1 MSIAEWSGT
10 SLPWSAELGG
20 LHERLGGLFQRS
32 ETRAQAGLYLDGLI
46 GGVER
51 KNGWQLAEHAGDE
64 APWRMQAVLGRGFW
78 DAEHAR
84 DICRDYVVERLG
96 DPSGVLV
103 LDETGFL
110 KKGKHSVGVG
120 RQYSGTAGRIEN
132 CQIGVFL
139 GYSSAKGHALIDR
152 RLYLPKDWA
161 EDGERRKK
169 THVPDEVAFATKP
182 KIGIAMVE
190 AALDAGVP
198 CSWVLGDSV
207 YGCDKSLR
215 VMLESREKPYVLAV
229 RSDEKLT
236 IDTSFKTRTAQDITT
251 SLKTKDW
258 RRLPAGQ
265 GSKGPRLY
273 DWARVRLLRLQAP
286 PWDHWLLI
294 RRSISDPKDMA
305 FYVTFGPH
313 TTELKE
319 LAAVAGLRWTVEE
332 CFQSAKGECGLD
344 HCEARS
350 WHAWHRHMTLSMLAL
365 AFLACLRARL
375 LATRSAASSSKA
387 NKRSL
392 SAAA

>member
-1 MSIAEWSGT
+1 MSIANWSGT
-10 SLPWSAELGG
+10 SLPWSAELTDLKG
-20 LHERLGGLFQRS
+20 RLFDLFRRS
-32 ETRAQAGLYLDGLI
+32 ETRQQVGLYLDGLI
-46 GGVER
+46 GGAER
-51 KNGWQLAEHAGDE
+51 KNGWQLAEYAGDE

-78 DAEHAR
+78 DAERAR
-84 DICRDYVVERLG
+84 DVCREYVVERLG
-96 DPSGVLV
+96 DASGVLV

-110 KKGKHSVGVG
+110 KKGKHSVGVA

-139 GYSSAKGHALIDR
+139 GYASRKGHALIDR
-152 RLYLPKDWA
+152 RLYLPKLWA
-161 EDGERRKK
+161 EDKELRKK
-169 THVPDEVAFATKP
+169 AHVPDDIVFATKP
-182 KIGIAMVE
+182 KIGIMMVE

-198 CSWVLGDSV
+198 CLWVLGDSV
-207 YGCDKSLR
+207 YGSDKSLR
-215 VMLESREKPYVLAV
+215 VMLEGREKPYVLAV
-229 RSDEKLT
+229 RKDEKLM
-236 IDTSFKTRTAQDITT
+236 IGTSFETRTAEDIATG
-251 SLKTKDW
+251 LKAADW
-258 RRLPAGQ
+258 HRLPAGQ

-319 LAAVAGLRWTVEE
+319 LAAVAGLRWTIEE
-332 CFQSAKGECGLD
+332 CFQSAKGETGLD

-350 WHAWHRHMTLSMLAL
+350 WHGWHRHMTLSMLAF

-375 LATRSAASSSKA
+375 LEARSEASSSKA

>member
-10 SLPWSAELGG
+10 SLPWSAELAG
-20 LHERLGGLFQRS
+20 LNERLGGLFQRS

-78 DAEHAR
+78 NAERAR

-139 GYSSAKGHALIDR
+139 GYASAKGHALIDR

-169 THVPDEVAFATKP
+169 THIPDEVAFATKP

-236 IDTSFKTRTAQDITT
+236 IDTSFKTRTAQDIAT

-258 RRLPAGQ
+258 HRLPAGQ

-313 TTELKE
+313 TRELKE

-375 LATRSAASSSKA
+375 LAARSAVSSSKA